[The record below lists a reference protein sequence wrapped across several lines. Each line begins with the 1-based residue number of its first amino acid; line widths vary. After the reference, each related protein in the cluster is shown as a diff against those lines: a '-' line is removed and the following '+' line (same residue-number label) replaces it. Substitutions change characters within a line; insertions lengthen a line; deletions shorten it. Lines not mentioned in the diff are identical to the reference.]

1 MNRRLDRMTANR
13 TRSAQTEREFPS
25 PRLRTRVGEGGRI
38 VIPAEFRK
46 ALGLSIGDAIVIRL
60 DGEEL
65 RIFTPAEGVR
75 KAQEIIGKHVPQG
88 VSLVDELIAE
98 RRAEAEHE

>member
-1 MNRRLDRMTANR
+1 MTATR
-13 TRSAQTEREFPS
+13 TRSARSRREFPS
-25 PRLRTRVGEGGRI
+25 PRSRTKVGEGGRI

-46 ALGLSIGDAIVIRL
+46 ALGLSIGDVVVIRL
-60 DGEEL
+60 DGKEL

-75 KAQEIIGKHVPQG
+75 KAQEIIRKHVPQG

-98 RRAEAEHE
+98 RRAEAARE